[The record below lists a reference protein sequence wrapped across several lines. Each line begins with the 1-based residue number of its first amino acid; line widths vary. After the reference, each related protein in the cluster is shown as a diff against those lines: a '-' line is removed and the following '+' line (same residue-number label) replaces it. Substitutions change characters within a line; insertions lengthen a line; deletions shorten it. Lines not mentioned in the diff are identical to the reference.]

1 MKKIIA
7 ATLAL
12 GGGLLLAASANA
24 VITGSAH
31 DFSGSGWTPGNQI
44 CVACHTPHNAMAV
57 TDAPLWNHELSVAT
71 YTLYSTPT
79 FDAGNDPTFQYGQP
93 SASSKLCLSC
103 HDGSVALE
111 NFGGTTG
118 GTNFVTGGAVIG
130 GGADM
135 SDHHPVSFDYTPA
148 LATADGELWD
158 PTTTTSNVV
167 GGTGTIDE
175 DMLFAT
181 QLQCASC
188 HDVHNTSTADNSAL
202 LRKGNGGSL
211 LCLTC
216 HNK

>member
-1 MKKIIA
+1 M
-7 ATLAL
+7 
-12 GGGLLLAASANA
+12 
-24 VITGSAH
+24 
-31 DFSGSGWTPGNQI
+31 D
-44 CVACHTPHNAMAV
+44 V
-57 TDAPLWNHELSVAT
+57 TDAPLWNHELSLAT

-79 FDAGNDPTFQYGQP
+79 FDADDPAYNYGQP

-111 NFGGTTG
+111 NFGGTDH
-118 GTNFVTGGAVIG
+118 GTTFIETDAMIG
-130 GGADM
+130 GNNDM
-135 SDHHPVSFDYTPA
+135 SDHHPVSFDYTPT
-148 LATADGELWD
+148 LATVDGELWD
-158 PTTTTSNVV
+158 PTTTDSGVV
-167 GGTGTIDE
+167 NGTGTIDE

-188 HDVHNTSTADNSAL
+188 HDVHNTATVPDSAL